1 MTPISPLYFLQDMF
15 HLTCLAYLDRFSPL
29 PACARG
35 IWRSSQ
41 DQTSQALRIHF
52 REFADQLPKQFRF
65 RITSSG
71 SDCSDFWTRLQ
82 SATLLCSHS
91 YHEIAFRTI
100 EFDSRYS

>member
-1 MTPISPLYFLQDMF
+1 MTPISPLYLLQDMF
-15 HLTCLAYLDRFSPL
+15 YPTCFAYLDRFSPL
-29 PACARG
+29 PTCARG
-35 IWRSSQ
+35 IFSQ
-41 DQTSQALRIHF
+41 DQTPQALRICF

-71 SDCSDFWTRLQ
+71 SDRSDFWTRLQ
-82 SATLLCSHS
+82 SATWLCSHS